1 MGLSSEIDNLTAC
14 IMVFS
19 WGNRN
24 TGLAALL
31 ADTVALLADALLAD
45 AAVVTVVAVGVAV
58 GARGVASNG
67 VVSDA
72 GF

>member
-1 MGLSSEIDNLTAC
+1 MMGLSSEIDNLTAC

-31 ADTVALLADALLAD
+31 ADVFVMVVDAVGVAVD
-45 AAVVTVVAVGVAV
+45 AAGVAV
-58 GARGVASNG
+58 GARGVAING